1 MPHPPPPESLI
12 SLSLCVSLTPSY
24 RLLVLSQY
32 KGLVEHITDLV
43 QWEVVYNFALMQGLS
58 NAVTTAANVT
68 NATFPFVTVPAI
80 ELSAGAVDGMGGIM
94 LAGFAPVVKARDKQ
108 AWEKYA
114 VENKGWYEE
123 SNYIREVN
131 QKLYRD
137 GVHGTIQDHEHDR
150 LLQVP
155 EPSLIPDKI
164 WHWENGEKVPHEPMD
179 GEIMAPLWQI
189 SPAAAPPINED
200 LLSDERISV
209 LYNAMLEIRG
219 SVLSPAYQIED
230 LFDFA
235 FDEVEKP
242 RKVEPH
248 AFLLEPVYATYEAS
262 SQIVGLLIGLTP
274 CGNLV
279 NKLLPEG
286 VSGIIA
292 VIKDSCGLDIS
303 FSLDGRHSTFLGYE
317 DLHDPAFNEY
327 ESSATLEPYPKLV
340 DGLCKHELYLYPSAT
355 YRSSFDT
362 NRPFIF
368 TMLVAVAFG
377 VTLLLMVV
385 YDVTVNR
392 RQEKTMK
399 VALRSNAVVSNL
411 FPQAVRDRIMN
422 DVEEGQGNG
431 NQKKDAVEGGIL
443 ETRPIADFYP
453 SVTVLFADI
462 AGFTV
467 RRSQRLKL

>member
-1 MPHPPPPESLI
+1 MRAR
-12 SLSLCVSLTPSY
+12 LSLTLSHC
-24 RLLVLSQY
+24 LLVTSQY
-32 KGLVEHITDLV
+32 NGLVKHITDLV

-58 NAVTTAANVT
+58 NTVTTAANVT
-68 NATFPFVTVPAI
+68 NATFPFVTVPGI

-94 LAGFAPVVKARDKQ
+94 LAGFAPFVNAQDKQ

-114 VENKGWYEE
+114 AENKGWFDE

-137 GVHGTIQDHEHDR
+137 ALHGTIQDHEHDR
-150 LLQVP
+150 RLQVP

-164 WHWENGEKVPHEPMD
+164 WHWDNGENVPHEPIN
-179 GEIMAPLWQI
+179 GETMAPLWQI
-189 SPAAAPPINED
+189 SPAAAPPINQD

-209 LYNAMLEIRG
+209 LCNAMLEIRG
-219 SVLSPAYQIED
+219 SVMSPAYQIED

-235 FDEVEKP
+235 FDEVEKH

-262 SQIVGLLIGLTP
+262 SEIVGLLIGLTSY
-274 CGNLV
+274 GNLV
-279 NKLLPEG
+279 NHLLPEG
-286 VSGIIA
+286 VTGITA

-303 FSLDGRHSTFLGYE
+303 FDLNGSHSTFLGYG
-317 DLHDPAFNEY
+317 DLHDPEFNDY
-327 ESSATLEPYPKLV
+327 ERSATLEPYPKLV
-340 DGLCKHELYLYPSAT
+340 DGLCEHELYLYPSAT

-368 TMLVAVAFG
+368 TILVAAAFG
-377 VTLLLMVV
+377 ITLLLMIV

-422 DVEEGQGNG
+422 DVEEGQDSG
-431 NQKKDAVEGGIL
+431 NQKKDSVEGGIH

-467 RRSQRLKL
+467 SRP